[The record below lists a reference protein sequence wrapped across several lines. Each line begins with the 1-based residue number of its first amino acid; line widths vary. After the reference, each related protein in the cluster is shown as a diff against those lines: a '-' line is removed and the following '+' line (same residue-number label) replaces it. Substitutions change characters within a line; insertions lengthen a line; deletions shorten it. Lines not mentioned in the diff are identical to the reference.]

1 MAPLEKETG
10 ASLVFKVVDFT
21 KELVKLLALAR
32 DLLRNLYGRDL
43 YLLELELSNSLFK
56 AVNIVIVLGLAMLE
70 LSEILLL
77 LLLNLALKLLDSEH
91 PLLVSALL
99 ILIVLPEAVDLGAQG
114 NDSFLVVHLFL
125 LERGLYLPEFFPL
138 GFALLDVGLRVLQLV
153 LQTPDVGLEARVL
166 VLEVVREEL
175 ELGVGRF
182 LVLALFEVHLER

>member
-1 MAPLEKETG
+1 M
-10 ASLVFKVVDFT
+10 VFKVVDFT

-99 ILIVLPEAVDLGAQG
+99 ILIVFPEAIDLGAQG

-125 LERGLYLPEFFPL
+125 LERGLYLPEFCPL

-153 LQTPDVGLEARVL
+153 LQAPDVGLEARVL